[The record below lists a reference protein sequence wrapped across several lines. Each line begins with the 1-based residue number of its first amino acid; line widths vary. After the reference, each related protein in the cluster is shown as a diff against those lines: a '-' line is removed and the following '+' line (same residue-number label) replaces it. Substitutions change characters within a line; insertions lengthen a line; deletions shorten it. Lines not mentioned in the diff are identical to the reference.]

1 LPLNKPIVLK
11 KILITFLFSF
21 LAFNLFS
28 QTVILNGKLFDN
40 DNNSAIAGAIVKV
53 NNGKKIYTTD
63 VEGRFVISL
72 ELGKTYTITCSSIGY
87 TTKEISDITSD
98 KNSSIEI
105 GLLRAKNKQ
114 LADVVVKSSSKKETA
129 ASIFAMQKNSSSI
142 SDGISSETI
151 KKSPDKNIG
160 DVLKRVSGASVQDN
174 KFVIV
179 RGLNERYNTALLN
192 NSILP
197 STEPDKRAFS
207 FDIIPSS
214 LIDNLLIF
222 KSSTPDLPGDFSGGA
237 IKITTKDYP
246 SQKISEF
253 SVSTSYNDNTTFK
266 NFYGGLPNDANE
278 ATGFLSSARDLP
290 TAYKNVG
297 SKLILQSASAKN
309 SITKSFPNAFGQE
322 VLNKAIPSTSYNYL
336 GGNTKVLDNGNK
348 LGYIYSISYSNSY
361 KTFFRERG
369 DYQVY
374 DFLLNQSNTT
384 NYEQK
389 NGISALLNVTY
400 SFKKS
405 KLSFKNIF
413 NNDLV
418 RSFSTRTGKD
428 VANAPDYFLI
438 KSQNSE
444 AQQAGLYNS
453 VIEGVHNLNADW
465 TLDWNTNFSTTYR
478 YQPDQKILSFRTA
491 FNNDKDYYLKLGNEN
506 SPEIRNAGRVYT
518 DLTENIY
525 GGNVNMTKNFQYL
538 GNSQKI
544 KFGSMVYY
552 RERTVKVNALGF
564 ASTNAFG
571 SLINENT
578 SATFNNIF
586 SATNIDKY
594 NLTLA
599 DIATNSVGYDA
610 NALMSSGYAMY
621 DGKLS
626 NNIKL
631 TAGARV
637 ESYTQ
642 KLNTLNQKEINLNN
656 FDVLPSALLTYSLS
670 NKTNFRIGASQTV
683 NRPEFRE
690 LANYSV
696 YDYENNVV
704 IRGNP
709 NLVRSQVSNFD
720 LRYEYFPNS
729 GEIISV
735 STFYKNFNNPIEQ
748 VNKGNDVFSYSNVAS
763 ANAYGFEFEL
773 RKKLDFINAPVFKK
787 LTFYSNVA
795 IIDGSVQFGSI
806 NYKSPLQGQSPYLIN
821 GGLTYTTTDDK
832 FSFNIL
838 YNQIG
843 SRLKYRSVTNG
854 GMNIYEKPRDLIDL
868 QLSQKLYKDKLELK
882 LSVSDILAQP
892 FVWYYKFESNPSNIG
907 YAASKDRIINSGTY
921 GTTSTLSLKWK
932 L

>member
-1 LPLNKPIVLK
+1 MN
-11 KILITFLFSF
+11 KILTTILLSF
-21 LAFNLFS
+21 LAFNVFS
-28 QTVILNGKLFDN
+28 QTVILNGKLFDS
-40 DNNSAIAGAIVKV
+40 DNNTAIAGAIIKV
-53 NNGKKIYTTD
+53 NNGKKLYTTD
-63 VEGRFVISL
+63 VEGRFIISL
-72 ELGKTYTITCSSIGY
+72 ELGKSYTITCSSLGY

-98 KNSSIEI
+98 KNSTIEI

-266 NFYGGLPNDANE
+266 NFYGGFPNDANE
-278 ATGFLSSARDLP
+278 ASGFLSNSRNLP
-290 TAYKNVG
+290 GAYKSVG
-297 SKLILQSASAKN
+297 SKLIVQTAATKN
-309 SITKSFPNAFGQE
+309 SITKSFPNAFGE
-322 VLNKAIPSTSYNYL
+322 EILNKAIPSTSYNYL
-336 GGNTKVLDNGNK
+336 GGNTKVFDNGNK
-348 LGYIYSISYSNSY
+348 LGYIYSISYNNSY
-361 KTFFRERG
+361 KTFDRDRG

-374 DFLLNQSNTT
+374 NYLLNQSHTT

-418 RSFSTRTGKD
+418 RSFSSRNGKD

-453 VIEGVHNLNADW
+453 VIEGVHNLNQNW
-465 TLDWNTNFSTTYR
+465 ILDWNTNFSTTYR
-478 YQPDQKILSFRTA
+478 YQPDQKILTFRTPY
-491 FNNDKDYYLKLGNEN
+491 NNDKDYYLKLGNEN

-525 GGNVNMTKNFQYL
+525 GGNFNLTKNFQYL
-538 GNSQKI
+538 GNSQKL
-544 KFGSMVYY
+544 KFGSTVYY
-552 RERTVKVNALGF
+552 RERTVKVNALGY

-571 SLINENT
+571 STVPET
-578 SATFNNIF
+578 SSSTFNNIF
-586 SATNIDKY
+586 SSTNIDKY
-594 NLTLA
+594 SLTLA

-621 DGKLS
+621 DGKIS
-626 NNIKL
+626 NKIKL

-642 KLNTLNQKEINLNN
+642 ILNTLNQKEINLNN
-656 FDVLPSALLTYSLS
+656 FDVLPSALLTYSLTDKS
-670 NKTNFRIGASQTV
+670 NFRIGASETV

-709 NLVRSQVSNFD
+709 GLVRSQVTNFD
-720 LRYEYFPNS
+720 IRYEYFPSS
-729 GEIISV
+729 GEIVSF

-748 VNKGNDVFSYSNVAS
+748 VNKGNDVYSYNNVAS
-763 ANAYGFEFEL
+763 ANAYGFEVEL
-773 RKKLDFINAPVFKK
+773 RKRLDFINTPFFKK
-787 LTFYSNVA
+787 LTFYSNFA
-795 IIDGSVQFGSI
+795 IIDGTVQFGSI
-806 NYKSPLQGQSPYLIN
+806 NYKSPLQGQSPYLLN
-821 GGLTYTTTDDK
+821 GGLTYTTTDDR

-838 YNQIG
+838 Y
-843 SRLKYRSVTNG
+843 
-854 GMNIYEKPRDLIDL
+854 
-868 QLSQKLYKDKLELK
+868 
-882 LSVSDILAQP
+882 
-892 FVWYYKFESNPSNIG
+892 
-907 YAASKDRIINSGTY
+907 
-921 GTTSTLSLKWK
+921 LSLIHI
-932 L
+932 

>member
-1 LPLNKPIVLK
+1 MN
-11 KILITFLFSF
+11 KILTTILLSF
-21 LAFNLFS
+21 LAFNVFS
-28 QTVILNGKLFDN
+28 QTVILNGKLFDS
-40 DNNSAIAGAIVKV
+40 DNNTAIAGAIIKV
-53 NNGKKIYTTD
+53 NNGKKLYTTD
-63 VEGRFVISL
+63 VEGRFIISL
-72 ELGKTYTITCSSIGY
+72 ELGKSYTITCSSLGY

-98 KNSSIEI
+98 KNSTIEI

-278 ATGFLSSARDLP
+278 ASGFLSNSRNLP
-290 TAYKNVG
+290 GAYKSVG
-297 SKLILQSASAKN
+297 SKLIVQTAATKSA
-309 SITKSFPNAFGQE
+309 ITNSFPNAFGQE
-322 VLNKAIPSTSYNYL
+322 ILNKAIPSTSYNYL

-348 LGYIYSISYSNSY
+348 LGYIYSISYNNSY
-361 KTFFRERG
+361 KTFDRDRG

-374 DFLLNQSNTT
+374 NYLLNQSHTT

-418 RSFSTRTGKD
+418 RSFSSRTGKD

-453 VIEGVHNLNADW
+453 VIEGVHNLNQNW
-465 TLDWNTNFSTTYR
+465 ILDWNTNFSTTYR
-478 YQPDQKILSFRTA
+478 YQPDQKILTFRTPY
-491 FNNDKDYYLKLGNEN
+491 NNDKDYYLKLGNEN

-525 GGNVNMTKNFQYL
+525 GGNFNLTKNFQYL
-538 GNSQKI
+538 GNSQKL
-544 KFGSMVYY
+544 KFGSTVYY
-552 RERTVKVNALGF
+552 RERTVKVNALGY

-571 SLINENT
+571 STVPET
-578 SATFNNIF
+578 SSSTFNNIF
-586 SATNIDKY
+586 SSTNIDKY
-594 NLTLA
+594 SLTLA

-621 DGKLS
+621 DGKIS
-626 NNIKL
+626 NKIKL

-642 KLNTLNQKEINLNN
+642 ILNTLNQKEINLNN
-656 FDVLPSALLTYSLS
+656 FDVLPSALLTYSLTDKS
-670 NKTNFRIGASQTV
+670 NFRIGASETV

-709 NLVRSQVSNFD
+709 GLVRSQVTNFD
-720 LRYEYFPNS
+720 IRYEYFPSS
-729 GEIISV
+729 GEIVSF

-748 VNKGNDVFSYSNVAS
+748 VNKGNDVYSYNNVAS
-763 ANAYGFEFEL
+763 ANAYGFEVEL
-773 RKKLDFINAPVFKK
+773 RKRLDFINTSFFKK
-787 LTFYSNVA
+787 LTFYSNFA
-795 IIDGSVQFGSI
+795 IIDGTVQFGSI
-806 NYKSPLQGQSPYLIN
+806 NYKSPLQGQSPYLLN
-821 GGLTYTTTDDK
+821 GGLTYTTTDDR

-868 QLSQKLYKDKLELK
+868 QLSQKIYKDKLEIK
-882 LSVSDILAQP
+882 LSISDILAQP
-892 FVWYYKFESNPSNIG
+892 FVWYYKFESNPSAIS
-907 YAASKDRIINSGTY
+907 YEASKDRIINSGTY

>member
-1 LPLNKPIVLK
+1 MN
-11 KILITFLFSF
+11 KILITFLFTF
-21 LAFNLFS
+21 FTFNLFS

-40 DNNSAIAGAIVKV
+40 DNNSAIAGAIIKV

-63 VEGRFVISL
+63 VEGRFIITL
-72 ELGKTYTITCSSIGY
+72 ELGKAYTITCSSIGY
-87 TTKEISDITSD
+87 TTKEISEITSD
-98 KNSSIEI
+98 KNSTIEI
-105 GLLRAKNKQ
+105 GLLRANNKQ
-114 LADVVVKSSSKKETA
+114 LADVVVKTSSKKETA

-151 KKSPDKNIG
+151 KRSPDKNIG

-266 NFYGGLPNDANE
+266 NFYGGFPNDANE
-278 ATGFLSSARDLP
+278 ATGFLNTNRNLP
-290 TAYKNVG
+290 TTYKNVG
-297 SKLILQSASAKN
+297 SKLILQSASEKN
-309 SITKSFPNAFGQE
+309 TITKSFPNTFGLQ
-322 VLNKAIPSTSYNYL
+322 VLNQAMPNTSFNYL
-336 GGNTKVLDNGNK
+336 GGNTKVLENGNK

-361 KTFFRERG
+361 KTFFRDRD

-374 DFLLNQSNTT
+374 DFLLNQNSTT

-389 NGISALLNVTY
+389 NGISALMNITY

-418 RSFSTRTGKD
+418 RSFATRTGKD
-428 VANAPDYFLI
+428 VGNAPDYFLI

-453 VIEGVHNLNADW
+453 VIEGVHNLNSNW

-491 FNNDKDYYLKLGNEN
+491 FNNDKDYYIKFGNEN
-506 SPEIRNAGRVYT
+506 SPEIRSAGRVFT
-518 DLTENIY
+518 DLTENVY
-525 GGNVNMTKNFQYL
+525 GGNLNLTKNFQYL
-538 GNSQKI
+538 GNSQKV
-544 KFGSMVYY
+544 KFGSMIYY
-552 RERTVKVNALGF
+552 RERTVNVNALGY
-564 ASTNAFG
+564 ASTNSFG
-571 SLINENT
+571 TLINENT

-610 NALMSSGYAMY
+610 NAIMSSGYAMY

-626 NNIKL
+626 NNVKL
-631 TAGARV
+631 TAGTRV
-637 ESYTQ
+637 ESYNQ
-642 KLNTLNQKEINLNN
+642 KLNTLNEIDIKLNN
-656 FDVLPSALLTYSLS
+656 FDVLPSALLTYSLT
-670 NKTNFRIGASQTV
+670 NKVNFRLGASQTV

-696 YDYENNVV
+696 FDYDNNVV

-709 NLVRSQVSNFD
+709 NLVRSKVSNFD

-748 VNKGNDVFSYSNVAS
+748 INLGNDVFSYNNVAS

-773 RKKLDFINAPVFKK
+773 RKKLDFINTPLFKK

-795 IIDGSVQFGSI
+795 IIDGTVQFGNISF
-806 NYKSPLQGQSPYLIN
+806 KSPLQGQSPYLIN
-821 GGLTYTTTDDK
+821 GGITYTSTDDK

-843 SRLKYRSVTNG
+843 SRLKFRAVTNG

-868 QLSQKLYKDKLELK
+868 QLSQKIFKDKLELK
-882 LSVSDILAQP
+882 LTVSDILAQP

-907 YAASKDRIINSGTY
+907 YAASKDRIINSGAY
-921 GTTSTLSLKWK
+921 GTTSSLSLKWK

>member
-1 LPLNKPIVLK
+1 LN

-40 DNNSAIAGAIVKV
+40 DNNTAIAGAIIKV
-53 NNGKKIYTTD
+53 NNGKKLYTTD

-72 ELGKTYTITCSSIGY
+72 ELGKSYTITCSSLGY

-98 KNSSIEI
+98 KNSTIEI

-278 ATGFLSSARDLP
+278 ASGFLSNSRNLP
-290 TAYKNVG
+290 GAYKSVG
-297 SKLILQSASAKN
+297 SKLIVQTAATKSA
-309 SITKSFPNAFGQE
+309 ITNSFPNAFGQE
-322 VLNKAIPSTSYNYL
+322 ILNKAMPSTSYNYL
-336 GGNTKVLDNGNK
+336 GGNTKVFDNGNK
-348 LGYIYSISYSNSY
+348 LGYIYSISYNNSY
-361 KTFFRERG
+361 KTFDRDRG

-374 DFLLNQSNTT
+374 NYLLNQSHTT

-418 RSFSTRTGKD
+418 RSFSSRNGKD

-453 VIEGVHNLNADW
+453 VIEGVHNLNQNW
-465 TLDWNTNFSTTYR
+465 ILDWNTNFSTTYR
-478 YQPDQKILSFRTA
+478 YQPDQKILTFRTPY
-491 FNNDKDYYLKLGNEN
+491 NNDKDYYLKLGNEN

-525 GGNVNMTKNFQYL
+525 GGNFNLTKNFQYL
-538 GNSQKI
+538 GNSQKL
-544 KFGSMVYY
+544 KFGSTVYY
-552 RERTVKVNALGF
+552 RERTVKVNALGY

-571 SLINENT
+571 STVPET
-578 SATFNNIF
+578 SSSTFNNIF
-586 SATNIDKY
+586 SSTNIDKY
-594 NLTLA
+594 SLTLA

-621 DGKLS
+621 DGKIS
-626 NNIKL
+626 NKIKL

-642 KLNTLNQKEINLNN
+642 ILNTLNQKEINLNN
-656 FDVLPSALLTYSLS
+656 FDVLPSALLTYSLTDKS
-670 NKTNFRIGASQTV
+670 NFRIGASETV

-709 NLVRSQVSNFD
+709 GLVRSQVTNFD
-720 LRYEYFPNS
+720 IRYEYFPSS
-729 GEIISV
+729 GEIVSF

-748 VNKGNDVFSYSNVAS
+748 VNKGNDVYSYNNVAS
-763 ANAYGFEFEL
+763 ANAYGFEVEL
-773 RKKLDFINAPVFKK
+773 RKRLDFINTPFFKK
-787 LTFYSNVA
+787 LTFYSNFA
-795 IIDGSVQFGSI
+795 IIDGTVQFGSI
-806 NYKSPLQGQSPYLIN
+806 NYKSPLQGQSPYLLN
-821 GGLTYTTTDDK
+821 GGLTYTTTDDR

-868 QLSQKLYKDKLELK
+868 QLSQKIYKDKLEIK
-882 LSVSDILAQP
+882 LSISDILAQP
-892 FVWYYKFESNPSNIG
+892 FVWYYKFESNPSAIS
-907 YAASKDRIINSGTY
+907 YEASKDRIINSGTY

>member
-1 LPLNKPIVLK
+1 MN
-11 KILITFLFSF
+11 KILITFLFTF
-21 LAFNLFS
+21 FTFNLFS

-40 DNNSAIAGAIVKV
+40 DNNSAIAGAIIKV

-63 VEGRFVISL
+63 VEGRFIITL
-72 ELGKTYTITCSSIGY
+72 ELGKAYTITCSSIGY
-87 TTKEISDITSD
+87 TTKEISEITSD
-98 KNSSIEI
+98 KNSTIEI
-105 GLLRAKNKQ
+105 GLLRANNKQ
-114 LADVVVKSSSKKETA
+114 LADVVVKTSSKKETA

-151 KKSPDKNIG
+151 KRSPDKNIG

-266 NFYGGLPNDANE
+266 NFYGGFPNDANE
-278 ATGFLSSARDLP
+278 ATGFLNTNRNLP
-290 TAYKNVG
+290 TTYKNVG
-297 SKLILQSASAKN
+297 SKLILQSASEKN
-309 SITKSFPNAFGQE
+309 TITKSFPNTFGLQ
-322 VLNKAIPSTSYNYL
+322 VLNQAMPNTSFNYL
-336 GGNTKVLDNGNK
+336 GGNTKVLENGNK

-361 KTFFRERG
+361 KTFFRDRD

-374 DFLLNQSNTT
+374 DFLLNQNSTT

-389 NGISALLNVTY
+389 NGISALMNITY

-418 RSFSTRTGKD
+418 RSFATRTGKD
-428 VANAPDYFLI
+428 VGNAPDYFLI

-453 VIEGVHNLNADW
+453 VIEGVHNLNSNW

-491 FNNDKDYYLKLGNEN
+491 FNNDKDYYIKFGNEN
-506 SPEIRNAGRVYT
+506 SPEIRSSGRVFT
-518 DLTENIY
+518 DLTENVY
-525 GGNVNMTKNFQYL
+525 GGNLNLTKNFQYL
-538 GNSQKI
+538 GNSQKV
-544 KFGSMVYY
+544 KFGSMIYY
-552 RERTVKVNALGF
+552 RERTVKVNALGY
-564 ASTNAFG
+564 ASTNSFG
-571 SLINENT
+571 TLINENT

-610 NALMSSGYAMY
+610 NAIMSSGYAMY

-626 NNIKL
+626 NNVKL
-631 TAGARV
+631 TAGTRV
-637 ESYTQ
+637 ESYNQ
-642 KLNTLNQKEINLNN
+642 KLNTLNEIDIKLNN
-656 FDVLPSALLTYSLS
+656 FDVLPSALLTYSLT
-670 NKTNFRIGASQTV
+670 NKVNFRLGASQTV

-696 YDYENNVV
+696 FDYDNNVV

-709 NLVRSQVSNFD
+709 NLVRSKVSNFD

-748 VNKGNDVFSYSNVAS
+748 INLGNDVFSYNNVAS

-773 RKKLDFINAPVFKK
+773 RKKLDFINTPLFKK

-795 IIDGSVQFGSI
+795 IIDGTVQFGNISF
-806 NYKSPLQGQSPYLIN
+806 KSPLQGQSPYLIN
-821 GGLTYTTTDDK
+821 GGITYTSTDDK

-843 SRLKYRSVTNG
+843 SRLKFRAVTNG

-868 QLSQKLYKDKLELK
+868 QLSQKIFKDKLELK
-882 LSVSDILAQP
+882 LTVSDILAQP

-907 YAASKDRIINSGTY
+907 YAASKDRIINSGAY
-921 GTTSTLSLKWK
+921 GTTSSLSLKWK

>member
-1 LPLNKPIVLK
+1 MN
-11 KILITFLFSF
+11 KILTTILLSF
-21 LAFNLFS
+21 LAFNVFS
-28 QTVILNGKLFDN
+28 QTVILNGKLFDS
-40 DNNSAIAGAIVKV
+40 DNNTAIAGAIIKV
-53 NNGKKIYTTD
+53 NNGKKLYTTD
-63 VEGRFVISL
+63 VEGRFIISL
-72 ELGKTYTITCSSIGY
+72 ELGKSYTITCSSLGY

-98 KNSSIEI
+98 KNSTIEI

-278 ATGFLSSARDLP
+278 ASGFLSNSRNLP
-290 TAYKNVG
+290 GAYKSVG
-297 SKLILQSASAKN
+297 SKLIVQTAATKSA
-309 SITKSFPNAFGQE
+309 ITNSFPNAFGQE
-322 VLNKAIPSTSYNYL
+322 ILNKAMPSTSYNYL

-348 LGYIYSISYSNSY
+348 LGYIYSISYNNSY
-361 KTFFRERG
+361 KTFDRDRG

-374 DFLLNQSNTT
+374 NYLLNQSHTT

-418 RSFSTRTGKD
+418 RSFSSRTGKD

-453 VIEGVHNLNADW
+453 VIEGVHNLNQNW
-465 TLDWNTNFSTTYR
+465 ILDWNTNFSTTYR
-478 YQPDQKILSFRTA
+478 YQPDQKILTFRTPY
-491 FNNDKDYYLKLGNEN
+491 NNDKDYYLKLGNEN

-525 GGNVNMTKNFQYL
+525 GGNFNLTKNFQYL
-538 GNSQKI
+538 GNSQKL
-544 KFGSMVYY
+544 KFGSTVYY
-552 RERTVKVNALGF
+552 RERTVKVNALGY

-571 SLINENT
+571 STVPET
-578 SATFNNIF
+578 SSSTFNNIF
-586 SATNIDKY
+586 SSTNIDKY
-594 NLTLA
+594 SLTLA

-621 DGKLS
+621 DGKIS
-626 NNIKL
+626 NKIKL

-642 KLNTLNQKEINLNN
+642 ILNTLNQKEINLNN
-656 FDVLPSALLTYSLS
+656 FDVLPSALLTYSLTDKS
-670 NKTNFRIGASQTV
+670 NFRIGASETV

-709 NLVRSQVSNFD
+709 GLVRSQVTNFD
-720 LRYEYFPNS
+720 IRYEYFPSS
-729 GEIISV
+729 GEIVSF

-748 VNKGNDVFSYSNVAS
+748 VNKGNDVYSYNNVAS
-763 ANAYGFEFEL
+763 ANAYGFEVEL
-773 RKKLDFINAPVFKK
+773 RKRLDFINTSFFKK
-787 LTFYSNVA
+787 LTFYSNFA
-795 IIDGSVQFGSI
+795 IIDGTVQFGSI
-806 NYKSPLQGQSPYLIN
+806 NYKSPLQGQSPYLLN
-821 GGLTYTTTDDK
+821 GGLTYTTTDDR

-854 GMNIYEKPRDLIDL
+854 GMNIYEKLRDLIDL
-868 QLSQKLYKDKLELK
+868 QLSQKIYKDKLEIK
-882 LSVSDILAQP
+882 LSISDILAQP
-892 FVWYYKFESNPSNIG
+892 FVWYYKFESNPSAIS
-907 YAASKDRIINSGTY
+907 YEASKDRIINSGTY

>member
-1 LPLNKPIVLK
+1 MN
-11 KILITFLFSF
+11 KILITFLFTF
-21 LAFNLFS
+21 FTFNLFS

-40 DNNSAIAGAIVKV
+40 DNNSAIAGAIIKV

-63 VEGRFVISL
+63 VEGRFIITL
-72 ELGKTYTITCSSIGY
+72 ELGKAYTITCSSIGY
-87 TTKEISDITSD
+87 TTKEISEITSD
-98 KNSSIEI
+98 KNSTIEI
-105 GLLRAKNKQ
+105 GLLRANNKQ
-114 LADVVVKSSSKKETA
+114 LADVVVKTSSKKETA

-151 KKSPDKNIG
+151 KRSPDKNIG

-266 NFYGGLPNDANE
+266 NFYGGFPNDANE
-278 ATGFLSSARDLP
+278 ATGFLNTNRNLP
-290 TAYKNVG
+290 TTYKNVG
-297 SKLILQSASAKN
+297 SKLILQSASEKN
-309 SITKSFPNAFGQE
+309 TITKSFPNTFGLQ
-322 VLNKAIPSTSYNYL
+322 VLNQAMPNTSFNYL
-336 GGNTKVLDNGNK
+336 GGNTKVLENGNK

-361 KTFFRERG
+361 KTFFRDRD

-374 DFLLNQSNTT
+374 DFLLNQNSTT

-389 NGISALLNVTY
+389 NGISALMNITY

-418 RSFSTRTGKD
+418 RSFATRTGKD
-428 VANAPDYFLI
+428 VGNAPDYFLI

-453 VIEGVHNLNADW
+453 VIEGVHNLNSNW

-491 FNNDKDYYLKLGNEN
+491 FNNDKDYYIKFGNEN
-506 SPEIRNAGRVYT
+506 SPEIRSAGRVFT
-518 DLTENIY
+518 DLTENVY
-525 GGNVNMTKNFQYL
+525 GGNLNLTKNFQYL
-538 GNSQKI
+538 GNSQKV
-544 KFGSMVYY
+544 KFGSMIYY
-552 RERTVKVNALGF
+552 RERTVKVNALGY
-564 ASTNAFG
+564 ASTNSFG
-571 SLINENT
+571 TLINENT

-610 NALMSSGYAMY
+610 NAIMSSGYAMY

-626 NNIKL
+626 NNVKL
-631 TAGARV
+631 TAGTRV
-637 ESYTQ
+637 ESYNQ
-642 KLNTLNQKEINLNN
+642 KLNTLNEIDIKLNN
-656 FDVLPSALLTYSLS
+656 FDVLPSALLTYSLT
-670 NKTNFRIGASQTV
+670 NKVNFRLGASQTV

-696 YDYENNVV
+696 FDYDNNVV

-709 NLVRSQVSNFD
+709 NLVRSKVSNFD

-748 VNKGNDVFSYSNVAS
+748 INLGNDVFSYNNVAS

-773 RKKLDFINAPVFKK
+773 RKKLDFINTPLFKK

-795 IIDGSVQFGSI
+795 IIDGTVQFGNISF
-806 NYKSPLQGQSPYLIN
+806 KSPLQGQSPYLIN
-821 GGLTYTTTDDK
+821 GGITYTSTDDK

-843 SRLKYRSVTNG
+843 SRLKFRAVTNG

-868 QLSQKLYKDKLELK
+868 QLSQKIFKDKLELK
-882 LSVSDILAQP
+882 LTVSDILAQP

-907 YAASKDRIINSGTY
+907 YAASKDRIINSGAY
-921 GTTSTLSLKWK
+921 GTTSSLSLKWK

>member
-1 LPLNKPIVLK
+1 
-11 KILITFLFSF
+11 
-21 LAFNLFS
+21 
-28 QTVILNGKLFDN
+28 VILNGKLFDN
-40 DNNSAIAGAIVKV
+40 DNNTAIAGAIIKV
-53 NNGKKIYTTD
+53 NNGKKLYTTD

-72 ELGKTYTITCSSIGY
+72 ELGKSYTITCSSLGY

-98 KNSSIEI
+98 KNSTIEI

-278 ATGFLSSARDLP
+278 ASGFLSNSRNLP
-290 TAYKNVG
+290 GAYKSVG
-297 SKLILQSASAKN
+297 SKLIVQTAATKSA
-309 SITKSFPNAFGQE
+309 ITNSFPNAFGQE
-322 VLNKAIPSTSYNYL
+322 ILNKAMPSTSYNYL
-336 GGNTKVLDNGNK
+336 GGNTKVFDNGNK
-348 LGYIYSISYSNSY
+348 LGYIYSISYNNSY
-361 KTFFRERG
+361 KTFDRDRG

-374 DFLLNQSNTT
+374 NYLLNQSHTT

-418 RSFSTRTGKD
+418 RSFSSRNGKD

-453 VIEGVHNLNADW
+453 VIEGVHNLNQNW
-465 TLDWNTNFSTTYR
+465 ILDWNTNFSTTYR
-478 YQPDQKILSFRTA
+478 YQPDQKILTFRTPY
-491 FNNDKDYYLKLGNEN
+491 NNDKDYYLKLGNEN

-525 GGNVNMTKNFQYL
+525 GGNFNLTKNFQYL
-538 GNSQKI
+538 GNSQKL
-544 KFGSMVYY
+544 KFGSTVYY
-552 RERTVKVNALGF
+552 RERTVKVNALGY

-571 SLINENT
+571 STVPET
-578 SATFNNIF
+578 SSSTFNNIF
-586 SATNIDKY
+586 SSTNIDKY
-594 NLTLA
+594 SLTLA

-621 DGKLS
+621 DGKIS
-626 NNIKL
+626 NKIKL

-642 KLNTLNQKEINLNN
+642 ILNTLNQKEINFNN
-656 FDVLPSALLTYSLS
+656 FDVLPSALLTYSLTDKS
-670 NKTNFRIGASQTV
+670 NFRIGASETV

-709 NLVRSQVSNFD
+709 GLVRSQVTNFD
-720 LRYEYFPNS
+720 IRYEYFPSS
-729 GEIISV
+729 GEIVSF

-748 VNKGNDVFSYSNVAS
+748 VNKGNDVYSYNNVAS
-763 ANAYGFEFEL
+763 ANAYGFEVEL
-773 RKKLDFINAPVFKK
+773 RKRLDFINTPFFKK
-787 LTFYSNVA
+787 LTFYSNFA
-795 IIDGSVQFGSI
+795 IIDGTVQFGSI
-806 NYKSPLQGQSPYLIN
+806 NYKSPLQGQSPYLLN
-821 GGLTYTTTDDK
+821 GGLTYTTTDDR

-868 QLSQKLYKDKLELK
+868 QLSQKIYKDKLEIK
-882 LSVSDILAQP
+882 LSISDILAQP
-892 FVWYYKFESNPSNIG
+892 FVWYYKFESNPSAIS
-907 YAASKDRIINSGTY
+907 YEASKDRIINSGTY

>member
-1 LPLNKPIVLK
+1 
-11 KILITFLFSF
+11 
-21 LAFNLFS
+21 
-28 QTVILNGKLFDN
+28 VILNGKLFDN
-40 DNNSAIAGAIVKV
+40 DNNTAIAGAIIKV
-53 NNGKKIYTTD
+53 NNGKKLYTTD

-72 ELGKTYTITCSSIGY
+72 ELGKSYTITCSSLGY

-98 KNSSIEI
+98 KNSTIEI

-278 ATGFLSSARDLP
+278 ASGFLSNSRNLP
-290 TAYKNVG
+290 GAYKSVG
-297 SKLILQSASAKN
+297 SKLIVQTAATKSA
-309 SITKSFPNAFGQE
+309 ITNSFPNAFGQE
-322 VLNKAIPSTSYNYL
+322 ILNKAMPSTSYNYL
-336 GGNTKVLDNGNK
+336 GGNTKVFDNGNK
-348 LGYIYSISYSNSY
+348 LGYIYSISYNNSY
-361 KTFFRERG
+361 KTFDRDRG

-374 DFLLNQSNTT
+374 NYLLNQSHTT

-418 RSFSTRTGKD
+418 RSFSSRNGKD

-453 VIEGVHNLNADW
+453 VIEGVHNLNQNW
-465 TLDWNTNFSTTYR
+465 ILDWNTNFSTTYR
-478 YQPDQKILSFRTA
+478 YQPDQKILTFRTPY
-491 FNNDKDYYLKLGNEN
+491 NNDKDYYLKLGNEN

-525 GGNVNMTKNFQYL
+525 GGNFNLTKNFQYL
-538 GNSQKI
+538 GNSQKL
-544 KFGSMVYY
+544 KFGSTVYY
-552 RERTVKVNALGF
+552 RERTVKVNALGY

-571 SLINENT
+571 STVPET
-578 SATFNNIF
+578 SSSTFNNIF
-586 SATNIDKY
+586 SSTNIDKY
-594 NLTLA
+594 SLTLA

-621 DGKLS
+621 DGKIS
-626 NNIKL
+626 NKIKL

-642 KLNTLNQKEINLNN
+642 ILNTLNQKEINLNN
-656 FDVLPSALLTYSLS
+656 FDVLPSALLTYSLTDKS
-670 NKTNFRIGASQTV
+670 NFRIGASETV

-709 NLVRSQVSNFD
+709 GLVRSQVTNFD
-720 LRYEYFPNS
+720 IRYEYFPSS
-729 GEIISV
+729 GEIVSF

-748 VNKGNDVFSYSNVAS
+748 VNKGNDVYSYNNVAS
-763 ANAYGFEFEL
+763 ANAYGFEVEL
-773 RKKLDFINAPVFKK
+773 RKRLDFINTPFFKK
-787 LTFYSNVA
+787 LTFYSNFA
-795 IIDGSVQFGSI
+795 IIDGTVQFGSI
-806 NYKSPLQGQSPYLIN
+806 NYKSPLQGQSPYLLN
-821 GGLTYTTTDDK
+821 GGLTYTTTDDR

-868 QLSQKLYKDKLELK
+868 QLSQKIYKDKLEIK
-882 LSVSDILAQP
+882 LSISDILAQP
-892 FVWYYKFESNPSNIG
+892 FVWYYKFESNPSAIS
-907 YAASKDRIINSGTY
+907 YEASKDRIINSGTY

>member
-1 LPLNKPIVLK
+1 MN
-11 KILITFLFSF
+11 KILITFLFTF
-21 LAFNLFS
+21 FTFNLFS

-40 DNNSAIAGAIVKV
+40 DNNSAIAGAIIKV

-63 VEGRFVISL
+63 VEGRFIITL
-72 ELGKTYTITCSSIGY
+72 ELGKAYTITCSSIGY
-87 TTKEISDITSD
+87 TTKEISEITSD
-98 KNSSIEI
+98 KNSTIEI
-105 GLLRAKNKQ
+105 GLLRANNKQ
-114 LADVVVKSSSKKETA
+114 LADVVVKTSSKKETA

-151 KKSPDKNIG
+151 KRSPDKNIG

-266 NFYGGLPNDANE
+266 NFYGGFPNDANE
-278 ATGFLSSARDLP
+278 ATGFLNTNRNLP
-290 TAYKNVG
+290 TTYKNVG
-297 SKLILQSASAKN
+297 SKLILQSASEKN
-309 SITKSFPNAFGQE
+309 TITKSFPNTFGLQ
-322 VLNKAIPSTSYNYL
+322 VLNQAMPNTSFNYL
-336 GGNTKVLDNGNK
+336 GGNTKVLENGNK

-361 KTFFRERG
+361 KTFFRDRD

-374 DFLLNQSNTT
+374 DFLLNQNSTT

-389 NGISALLNVTY
+389 NGISALLNITY

-418 RSFSTRTGKD
+418 RSFATRTGKD
-428 VANAPDYFLI
+428 VGNAPDYFLI

-453 VIEGVHNLNADW
+453 VIEGVHNLNSNW

-491 FNNDKDYYLKLGNEN
+491 FNNDKDYYIKFGNEN
-506 SPEIRNAGRVYT
+506 SPEIRSSGRVFT
-518 DLTENIY
+518 DLTENVY
-525 GGNVNMTKNFQYL
+525 GGNLNLTKNFQYL
-538 GNSQKI
+538 GNSQKV
-544 KFGSMVYY
+544 KFGSMIYY
-552 RERTVKVNALGF
+552 RERTVKVNALGY
-564 ASTNAFG
+564 ASTNSFG
-571 SLINENT
+571 TLINENT

-610 NALMSSGYAMY
+610 NAIMSSGYAMY

-626 NNIKL
+626 NNVKL
-631 TAGARV
+631 TAGTRV
-637 ESYTQ
+637 ESYNQ
-642 KLNTLNQKEINLNN
+642 KLNTLNEIDIKLNN
-656 FDVLPSALLTYSLS
+656 FDVLPSALLTYSLT
-670 NKTNFRIGASQTV
+670 NKVNFRLGASQTV

-696 YDYENNVV
+696 FDYDNNVV

-709 NLVRSQVSNFD
+709 NLVRSKVSNFD

-748 VNKGNDVFSYSNVAS
+748 INLGNDVFSYNNVAS

-773 RKKLDFINAPVFKK
+773 RKKLDFINTPLFKK

-795 IIDGSVQFGSI
+795 IIDGTVQFGNISF
-806 NYKSPLQGQSPYLIN
+806 KSPLQGQSPYLIN
-821 GGLTYTTTDDK
+821 GGITYTSTDDK

-843 SRLKYRSVTNG
+843 SRLKFRAVTNG

-868 QLSQKLYKDKLELK
+868 QLSQKIFKDKLELK
-882 LSVSDILAQP
+882 LTVSDILAQP

-907 YAASKDRIINSGTY
+907 YAASKDRIINSGAY
-921 GTTSTLSLKWK
+921 GTTSSLSLKWK

>member
-1 LPLNKPIVLK
+1 MN
-11 KILITFLFSF
+11 KILTTILLSF
-21 LAFNLFS
+21 LAFNVFS
-28 QTVILNGKLFDN
+28 QTVILNGKLFDS
-40 DNNSAIAGAIVKV
+40 DNNTAIAGAIIKV
-53 NNGKKIYTTD
+53 NNGKKLYTTD
-63 VEGRFVISL
+63 VEGRFIISL
-72 ELGKTYTITCSSIGY
+72 ELGKSYTITCSSLGY

-98 KNSSIEI
+98 KNSTIEI

-278 ATGFLSSARDLP
+278 ASGFLSNSRNLP
-290 TAYKNVG
+290 GAYKSVG
-297 SKLILQSASAKN
+297 SKLIVQTAATKSA
-309 SITKSFPNAFGQE
+309 ITNSFPNAFGQE
-322 VLNKAIPSTSYNYL
+322 ILNKAMPSTSYNYL

-348 LGYIYSISYSNSY
+348 LGYIYSISYNNSY
-361 KTFFRERG
+361 KTFDRDRG

-374 DFLLNQSNTT
+374 NYLLNQSHTT

-418 RSFSTRTGKD
+418 RSFSSRNGKD

-453 VIEGVHNLNADW
+453 VIEGVHNLNQNW
-465 TLDWNTNFSTTYR
+465 ILDWNTNFSTTYR
-478 YQPDQKILSFRTA
+478 YQPDQKILTFRTPY
-491 FNNDKDYYLKLGNEN
+491 NNDKDYYLKLGNEN

-525 GGNVNMTKNFQYL
+525 GGNFNLTKNFQYL
-538 GNSQKI
+538 GNSQKL
-544 KFGSMVYY
+544 KFGSTVYY
-552 RERTVKVNALGF
+552 RERTVKVNALGY

-571 SLINENT
+571 STVPET
-578 SATFNNIF
+578 SSSTFNNIF
-586 SATNIDKY
+586 SSTNIDKY
-594 NLTLA
+594 SLTLA

-621 DGKLS
+621 DGKIS
-626 NNIKL
+626 NKIKL

-642 KLNTLNQKEINLNN
+642 ILNTLNQKEINLNN
-656 FDVLPSALLTYSLS
+656 FDVLPSALLTYSLTDKS
-670 NKTNFRIGASQTV
+670 NFRIGASETV

-709 NLVRSQVSNFD
+709 GLVRSQVTNFD
-720 LRYEYFPNS
+720 IRYEYFPSS
-729 GEIISV
+729 GEIVSF

-748 VNKGNDVFSYSNVAS
+748 VNKGNDVYSYNNVAS
-763 ANAYGFEFEL
+763 ANAYGFEVEL
-773 RKKLDFINAPVFKK
+773 RKRLDFINTPFFKK
-787 LTFYSNVA
+787 LTFYSNFA
-795 IIDGSVQFGSI
+795 IIDGTVQFGSI
-806 NYKSPLQGQSPYLIN
+806 NYKSPLQGQSPYLLN
-821 GGLTYTTTDDK
+821 GGLTYTTTDDR

-868 QLSQKLYKDKLELK
+868 QLSQKIYKDKLEIK
-882 LSVSDILAQP
+882 LSISDILAQP
-892 FVWYYKFESNPSNIG
+892 FVWYYKFESNPSAIS
-907 YAASKDRIINSGTY
+907 YEASKDRIINSGTY